1 MKLIGLTG
9 GVASGKSSAARFL
22 RQEGAHVIDAD
33 VVARE
38 VVQPGTDGLSQ
49 IVARFGETILDKD
62 RCLDRTALGAIVID
76 NLHARKDLEAIL
88 HPQIQAGIARHVQK
102 RYAAG
107 DQAVFVEA
115 ALLVE
120 TGSAALYDA
129 LWVVR
134 CDSTTQLA
142 RLMARKSC
150 TKATAQAWID
160 AQLPTEEKVRHATL
174 VIDNDGDLDALAAVV
189 RQAWRTLNVAQ
200 PDRD

>member
-9 GVASGKSSAARFL
+9 GVASGKSSVARFL
-22 RQEGAHVIDAD
+22 RQQGAHVIDAD

-38 VVQPGTDGLSQ
+38 VVRPGTDGLSQ
-49 IVARFGETILDKD
+49 IIARFGETILDKD
-62 RCLDRTALGAIVID
+62 RCLDRAGLGAIVID
-76 NLHARKDLEAIL
+76 DLLARKDLEAIL
-88 HPQIQAGIARHVQK
+88 HPQIQAGIAGHVQK

-134 CDSTTQLA
+134 CDATTQLA

-150 TKATAQAWID
+150 NEATAQAWID
-160 AQLPTEEKVRHATL
+160 TQLSTEEKVRHATL
-174 VIDNDGDLDALAAVV
+174 VIENDGDLDALDAVV
-189 RQAWRTLNVAQ
+189 TQAWRTLNMRL

>member
-9 GVASGKSSAARFL
+9 GVASGKSSVARFL
-22 RQEGAHVIDAD
+22 RRQGAHVIDAD

-38 VVQPGTDGLSQ
+38 VVEPSTDGLSQ

-62 RCLDRTALGAIVID
+62 GALDRTALGAIVMD
-76 NLHARKDLEAIL
+76 DTQARKALEAIL
-88 HPQIQAGIARHVQK
+88 HPQIQAGIALQVQK

-120 TGSAALYDA
+120 TGSAAMYDA

-134 CDSTTQLA
+134 CSPSTQLE
-142 RLMARKSC
+142 RLMTRKGC
-150 TKATAQAWID
+150 DQTTAQSWIN

-174 VIDNDGDLDALAAVV
+174 VIENDGDLKALEAAVDS
-189 RQAWRTLNVAQ
+189 ALRTLKVPQ
-200 PDRD
+200 PDQG